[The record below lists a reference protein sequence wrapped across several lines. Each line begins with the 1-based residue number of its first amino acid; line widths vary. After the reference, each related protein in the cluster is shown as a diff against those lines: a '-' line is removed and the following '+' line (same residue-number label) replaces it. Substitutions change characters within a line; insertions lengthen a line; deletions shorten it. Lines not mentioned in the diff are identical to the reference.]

1 MSVGLRLF
9 LLAVSLAGAVVLV
22 RIRKSK
28 MQIEDSVFWVLC
40 ALLFILLAA
49 FPPILYKLTEL
60 FGVQSPAN
68 LLFLLVIALLFMKV
82 FALSL
87 KVSLLEEKLSSLAQT
102 MALRERFREEEQQE
116 SLNRQNGGNH
126 ESEQ

>member
-9 LLAVSLAGAVVLV
+9 LLAVSLLAGAVVLV

-68 LLFLLVIALLFMKV
+68 LLFIALLFMKV

>member
-9 LLAVSLAGAVVLV
+9 LLAVSLLAGAVVLA

-82 FALSL
+82 FAL
-87 KVSLLEEKLSSLAQT
+87 
-102 MALRERFREEEQQE
+102 RERFREEEQQE

>member
-1 MSVGLRLF
+1 
-9 LLAVSLAGAVVLV
+9 
-22 RIRKSK
+22 
-28 MQIEDSVFWVLC
+28 
-40 ALLFILLAA
+40 
-49 FPPILYKLTEL
+49 
-60 FGVQSPAN
+60 
-68 LLFLLVIALLFMKV
+68 MKV

>member
-9 LLAVSLAGAVVLV
+9 LLAVSLLAGAVVLA

-68 LLFLLVIALLFMKV
+68 LLFLHESLCAEPEGLATRGKAEFACADHGAQG
-82 FALSL
+82 ALSGRGT
-87 KVSLLEEKLSSLAQT
+87 A
-102 MALRERFREEEQQE
+102 
-116 SLNRQNGGNH
+116 G
-126 ESEQ
+126 ESEPTERGES